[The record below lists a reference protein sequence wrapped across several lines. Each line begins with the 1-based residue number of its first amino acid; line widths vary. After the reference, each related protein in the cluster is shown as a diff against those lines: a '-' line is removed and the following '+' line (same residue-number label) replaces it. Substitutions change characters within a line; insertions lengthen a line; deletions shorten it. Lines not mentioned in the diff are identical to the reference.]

1 VSDAEEEAI
10 ALAKKMAKAAGPQ
23 KAETMARACYM
34 LLCTSAMVTDPDAY
48 FNWLESVAPE
58 VPRG

>member
-1 VSDAEEEAI
+1 MSRAEDEAI

-23 KAETMARACYM
+23 KPETMARACYM
-34 LLCTSAMVTDPDAY
+34 LLCTSAMITDPDAY
-48 FNWLESVAPE
+48 FNWLDFAAPE